1 MWAKEIAFFLLA
13 FVVAG
18 GIINGAGIFDTVTI
32 PEATMPGADLADG
45 IVEAGSS
52 GSESDVSSAFDG
64 WAMIASM
71 YSTVK
76 TVFSVLVLPGPYL
89 ASIGIPTAF
98 AYGIQTMVSL
108 AEVWG
113 LMQLVTNRS
122 TGGMD

>member
-32 PEATMPGADLADG
+32 PEVEMPGADLADG

-52 GSESDVSSAFDG
+52 GSESDVASAFDG
-64 WAMIASM
+64 WTMISSM

-76 TVFSVLVLPGPYL
+76 IVFSVLVLPGPYL
-89 ASIGIPTAF
+89 ASTGAPIAF
-98 AYGIQTMVSL
+98 AYGIQTMISL